1 MAFAHDVIQRETIK
15 KDYLIIHE
23 YPSHICV
30 FFRKMVP
37 FEGTAKIHSIQKM
50 ALKTPRWFIEH
61 FANGEKRLP
70 PDSGE
75 STTVV
80 ETENTRPNNSTT
92 RLVVRVEIMAEH
104 CICENKPCTC
114 SGKMQARRLAYD
126 EAMNQMITGDNYS
139 FCVRMYY
146 EISAHFDE
154 SELGKNSENQRMT
167 R

>member
-1 MAFAHDVIQRETIK
+1 MLDPFRRKMAFAHSTGNEVLSFTSILPT
-15 KDYLIIHE
+15 
-23 YPSHICV
+23 
-30 FFRKMVP
+30 FF
-37 FEGTAKIHSIQKM
+37 FEKWSRGTAKIHSIQTM

-75 STTVV
+75 STTVA
-80 ETENTRPNNSTT
+80 ETKNTRPNNSTT

-126 EAMNQMITGDNYS
+126 EAMGQMITGDNYS

-154 SELGKNSENQRMT
+154 SELGKNSERMT